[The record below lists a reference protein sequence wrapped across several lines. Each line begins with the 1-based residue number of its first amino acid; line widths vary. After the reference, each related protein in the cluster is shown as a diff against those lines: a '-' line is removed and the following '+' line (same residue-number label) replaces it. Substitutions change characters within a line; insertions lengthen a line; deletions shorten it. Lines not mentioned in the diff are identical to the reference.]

1 MSRRPRCCPGGTV
14 FHVLNRSVARLTL
27 FEKSEDYQ
35 AFYQVLAEAWLEA
48 PIRILDWCLMPN
60 HWHFVVW
67 PETDA
72 QTTDFFE
79 WLTHTHAVRW
89 HVHHGTLGT
98 GHLYQGRFKSFP
110 VEEDDHLFS
119 VLRYVERNAKRAN
132 LVERAEAW
140 PWGSAWLRQH
150 APSPARKILADWP
163 VAQPS
168 HWLDWVNEPQDE
180 QELVAIRRSV
190 QRGTPFGNSPWV
202 TNTAARLGLN
212 HTLRPRGRPSKSRS
226 N

>member
-1 MSRRPRCCPGGTV
+1 MPRRPRCCPGGTV

-27 FEKSEDYQ
+27 FEKLEDYQ
-35 AFYQVLAEAWLEA
+35 AFYQVLAEAWLDT

-67 PETDA
+67 PQTDA
-72 QTTDFFE
+72 QTTNFFE

-110 VEEDDHLFS
+110 IEEDDHLFS

-132 LVERAEAW
+132 IVERAEAW
-140 PWGSAWLRQH
+140 RWGSAWLRQY
-150 APSPARKILADWP
+150 APTQARKLLADWP
-163 VAQPS
+163 VVRPS

-180 QELVAIRRSV
+180 HELVAIRRCV
-190 QRGTPFGNSPWV
+190 QRGTPFGNSHWV